1 MLTIAPYLDEE
12 EKEWLRQATRENLT
26 KGEKTKYR
34 LAKSN
39 ERMHENDVRR
49 EYNSQTD
56 HREM

>member
-1 MLTIAPYLDEE
+1 MAETGNQ
-12 EKEWLRQATRENLT
+12 RNLT
-26 KGEKTKYR
+26 KGEKTISTGE
-34 LAKSN
+34 SN